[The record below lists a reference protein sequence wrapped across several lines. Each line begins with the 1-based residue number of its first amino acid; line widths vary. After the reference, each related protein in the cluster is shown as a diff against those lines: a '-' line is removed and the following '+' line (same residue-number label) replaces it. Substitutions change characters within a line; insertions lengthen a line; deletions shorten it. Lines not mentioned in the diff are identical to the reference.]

1 MTNAIMEGS
10 VGKLFTGV
18 GALVMGQLVGSA
30 SEWASQKLQQHKTDI
45 GMDMSKISLFDY
57 LLDLAVQ
64 VTVLTVG
71 TAFVEKAMPSVTND
85 LHSLTFYILGIA
97 ITQRRLAGNMAAMR
111 GKLSSYPREAAQ
123 ISVSA
128 SAGDTPMI

>member
-1 MTNAIMEGS
+1 MEGS

-30 SEWASQKLQQHKTDI
+30 SEWASEKLQQHKSDV
-45 GMDMSKISLFDY
+45 GMDMSKIGLFDFV
-57 LLDLAVQ
+57 LDLAVQ

-71 TAFVEKAMPSVTND
+71 TSFVEKAMPSVTND
-85 LHSLTFYILGIA
+85 LHSLMFYILGIA
-97 ITQRRLAGNMAAMR
+97 MTQKRLSGNMAAMR

-123 ISVSA
+123 ISKRA
-128 SAGDTPMI
+128 SAGDSPMV